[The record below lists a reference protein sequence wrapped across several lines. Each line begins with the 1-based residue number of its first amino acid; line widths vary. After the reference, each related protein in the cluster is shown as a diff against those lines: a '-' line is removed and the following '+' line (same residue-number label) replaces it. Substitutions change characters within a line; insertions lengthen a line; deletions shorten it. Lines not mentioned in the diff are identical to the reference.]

1 MTQLELRPMTDAEY
15 EVWQVEL
22 AEAFVE
28 EALAAGRS
36 MPDDA
41 VQRELE
47 ENAILLPQRAA
58 TPRML
63 VVTAVDAG
71 GAHVGRAWVAL
82 DHPRGAPDTAF
93 IYDIEVDAEHRGKG
107 MGKQLLAA
115 IERAVADAGVG
126 SLELNVFGNNAAAK
140 KLYESAGF
148 AVTSQQMRKM
158 LTQ

>member
-1 MTQLELRPMTDAEY
+1 
-15 EVWQVEL
+15 
-22 AEAFVE
+22 
-28 EALAAGRS
+28 
-36 MPDDA
+36 
-41 VQRELE
+41 
-47 ENAILLPQRAA
+47 
-58 TPRML
+58 
-63 VVTAVDAG
+63 
-71 GAHVGRAWVAL
+71 
-82 DHPRGAPDTAF
+82 
-93 IYDIEVDAEHRGKG
+93 